1 MIFIDL
7 ADSANL
13 GENGSK
19 ALSCPRDLCC
29 ELSGDPCVCV
39 HSGELVAL
47 SIVTLIPS
55 YSHCSSSSGSMGVT
69 SGIARFCITV
79 HSVSSVASL
88 VCTWFTCASVSIMSW
103 RLW

>member
-7 ADSANL
+7 ADLANL

-19 ALSCPRDLCC
+19 ALSYSCDL
-29 ELSGDPCVCV
+29 CVCV

-55 YSHCSSSSGSMGVT
+55 YSHCASSTGLIGVASGV
-69 SGIARFCITV
+69 ARFCITL
-79 HSVSSVASL
+79 HGVSSVASPA
-88 VCTWFTCASVSIMSW
+88 CTWFTCASVSIMSW
-103 RLW
+103 

>member
-7 ADSANL
+7 ADSASL

-19 ALSCPRDLCC
+19 ALLC
-29 ELSGDPCVCV
+29 SGDLCVCV
-39 HSGELVAL
+39 HSSELVAL

-55 YSHCSSSSGSMGVT
+55 YSHCSSSSGLMGVT

-79 HSVSSVASL
+79 HRFSSVASL
-88 VCTWFTCASVSIMSW
+88 SST
-103 RLW
+103 

>member
-19 ALSCPRDLCC
+19 ALSCRRGLCL

-55 YSHCSSSSGSMGVT
+55 YSHWSSSSGLIGAM

-79 HSVSSVASL
+79 HRFSSVASL
-88 VCTWFTCASVSIMSW
+88 ACTWFTCASVSIMSW
-103 RLW
+103 

>member
-7 ADSANL
+7 ADSASL

-19 ALSCPRDLCC
+19 ALSCSCDL
-29 ELSGDPCVCV
+29 CVCV

-55 YSHCSSSSGSMGVT
+55 YSHCSSSSGLMGVT

-79 HSVSSVASL
+79 HSVSSVASP
-88 VCTWFTCASVSIMSW
+88 VCTWFTCASVSIMSS
-103 RLW
+103 